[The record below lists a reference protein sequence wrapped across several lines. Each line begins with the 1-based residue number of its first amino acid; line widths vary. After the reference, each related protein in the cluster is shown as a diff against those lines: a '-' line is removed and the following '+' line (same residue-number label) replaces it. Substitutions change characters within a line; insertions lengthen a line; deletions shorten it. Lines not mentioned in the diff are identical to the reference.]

1 MNKPPGRVRRK
12 THRFCALRGAF
23 RGRRAS
29 RPARAEPR
37 SPDLRDIARQT
48 YALRSALLCSP
59 PRDQPTARFGLWFT
73 LRAKG
78 TFADGTG
85 FQFNLMGQ

>member
-1 MNKPPGRVRRK
+1 MTLSPPKCWPGSNPWSRK
-12 THRFCALRGAF
+12 DRPQKSVLSSAEPRFCALSH
-23 RGRRAS
+23 RR
-29 RPARAEPR
+29 PEC
-37 SPDLRDIARQT
+37 
-48 YALRSALLCSP
+48 ALTALLCSP